1 MTNILRGDLIDFKIL
16 KKMVVLFFVV
26 VVISFLS
33 IVALQPDLNALFG
46 SMAQKYDVDASN
58 SQMFWV
64 YVLNNGFRMPL
75 ITIDLALLPIPFLY
89 LLPFI
94 VTSSSLGIV
103 FATPM
108 IPTMDF
114 SWTELLLEF
123 PLNVFPE
130 FFGMLILMTTAF
142 ALNGSVRSRVYKK
155 KIDTTTTVKQA
166 LQNNF
171 KVWLAYVLPL
181 MIVAASLEAFM

>member
-1 MTNILRGDLIDFKIL
+1 MSNILRGDLINFKIL

-64 YVLNNGFRMPL
+64 YVINNGFRMPL
-75 ITIDLALLPIPFLY
+75 IMMALALLPIPFIY

-94 VTSSSLGIV
+94 GTSIMSGIV

-108 IPTMDF
+108 ISSMDY
-114 SWTELLLEF
+114 SWTELLLDI

-130 FFGMLILMTTAF
+130 TVGILILVTTASV
-142 ALNGSVRSRVYKK
+142 LNRSVRSRVYRKGV
-155 KIDTTTTVKQA
+155 DTTTTVKQA
-166 LQNNF
+166 LQNSF

-181 MIVAASLEAFM
+181 MIVAAILEAFI

>member
-1 MTNILRGDLIDFKIL
+1 MANILRGDLIDFKIL

-33 IVALQPDLNALFG
+33 IVAIQPDLNALFG
-46 SMAQKYDVDASN
+46 LMAQKYDVDASN

-75 ITIDLALLPIPFLY
+75 ITIVLALLPIPFLY

-108 IPTMDF
+108 ISAMDF

-142 ALNGSVRSRVYKK
+142 ALNGSVRSRVYTK
-155 KIDTTTTVKQA
+155 KIDTTATVKQA
-166 LQNNF
+166 LQNSF

>member
-1 MTNILRGDLIDFKIL
+1 MANILRGDLIDFKIL

-46 SMAQKYDVDASN
+46 LLAQKYDVDASN

-75 ITIDLALLPIPFLY
+75 ITIVLALLPIPFLY

-108 IPTMDF
+108 ISAMDF

-142 ALNGSVRSRVYKK
+142 ALNGSVRSRVYTK
-155 KIDTTTTVKQA
+155 KIDTTATVKQA
-166 LQNNF
+166 LQNSF

-181 MIVAASLEAFM
+181 MIVAAILEAFM

>member
-1 MTNILRGDLIDFKIL
+1 MANILRGDLIDFKIL

-46 SMAQKYDVDASN
+46 LMAQKYDVDASN

-75 ITIDLALLPIPFLY
+75 ITIVLALLPIPFLY

-108 IPTMDF
+108 ISAMDF

-142 ALNGSVRSRVYKK
+142 ALNGSVRSRVYTK
-155 KIDTTTTVKQA
+155 KIDTTATVKQA
-166 LQNNF
+166 LQNSF

>member
-1 MTNILRGDLIDFKIL
+1 MANILRGDLIDFKIL

-46 SMAQKYDVDASN
+46 LMAQKYDVDASN

-75 ITIDLALLPIPFLY
+75 ITIVLALLPIPFLY

-108 IPTMDF
+108 ISAMDF

-142 ALNGSVRSRVYKK
+142 ALNGSVRSRVYTK
-155 KIDTTTTVKQA
+155 KIDTTATVKQA
-166 LQNNF
+166 LQNSF
-171 KVWLAYVLPL
+171 KVWLAYVLRL